1 MQNSKDHNVGDLV
14 YDPIYRDFGMITK
27 IWTEEELANNGIEP
41 PYYTIEVRFPDSKVM
56 PMDRYKPDTI
66 DKFKQQ
72 LKDMY
77 NAAQCW

>member
-1 MQNSKDHNVGDLV
+1 MQNSKEHNIGDLV
-14 YDPIYRDFGMITK
+14 YDSAYEDFGVITK
-27 IWTEEELANNGIEP
+27 IWTEDELTKLGKEP

-72 LKDMY
+72 LKDLY

>member
-1 MQNSKDHNVGDLV
+1 MSEHNIGDLV
-14 YDPIYRDFGMITK
+14 YDPAYEDFGVITK
-27 IWTEEELANNGIEP
+27 VWTEDELTKLGKHP

-56 PMDRYKPDTI
+56 PMDRYKPNTI